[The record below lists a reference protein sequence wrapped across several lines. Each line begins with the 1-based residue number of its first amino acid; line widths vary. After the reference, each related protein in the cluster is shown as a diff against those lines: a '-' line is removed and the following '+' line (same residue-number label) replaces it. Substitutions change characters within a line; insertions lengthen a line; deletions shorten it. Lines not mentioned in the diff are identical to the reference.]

1 MGLLAHRTALLR
13 HTVKNVR
20 PEGSTV
26 VYVQRLGT
34 AFFQQIVEACREFD
48 KCFPG
53 QRDKTSALL
62 MWTEEEVEWF
72 ADRLDKQVFNSQS
85 PITVVSSCVS
95 FLRKQS
101 ERLVNTGMDVIFM
114 LDSRLQASI
123 EKVIMEAR
131 DKAVEAVKLRWAEEN
146 WLPYNCGSRAGLEK
160 VLADL
165 SGVGVA
171 NISSYVGENC
181 QVLLTNNT
189 VSFSHAYLQL
199 TDQLLLLFSSGTR
212 HLVNESLVSVL
223 HAHLRHMEQAVRND
237 EQGQHDS
244 QFVVKNAAFL
254 LDTILT
260 LAEHRYQ
267 EKTQSD
273 CPKLA
278 KLHTN
283 YTWLK
288 EGRASLS
295 KYTDPNYV

>member
-1 MGLLAHRTALLR
+1 M
-13 HTVKNVR
+13 
-20 PEGSTV
+20 
-26 VYVQRLGT
+26 YVQRLGT

-53 QRDKTSALL
+53 QRSYFATNNIVMITLCSRDKTSALL

-212 HLVNESLVSVL
+212 YKCL
-223 HAHLRHMEQAVRND
+223 
-237 EQGQHDS
+237 
-244 QFVVKNAAFL
+244 
-254 LDTILT
+254 
-260 LAEHRYQ
+260 
-267 EKTQSD
+267 
-273 CPKLA
+273 
-278 KLHTN
+278 
-283 YTWLK
+283 
-288 EGRASLS
+288 
-295 KYTDPNYV
+295 